1 MAELIHLTA
10 GKLLERTAELFPDH
24 EAVVY
29 PERGLRYT
37 YAEFDRLCRQT
48 AKGLM
53 KLGIEKGDHVAI
65 WASNIPEWRRS
76 DHHQYEFSNRRAGL
90 PADSFR
96 RLGPDNHG
104 FLPADILCRVG
115 E

>member
-10 GKLLERTAELFPDH
+10 GKLLERTAKLFPDH

-48 AKGLM
+48 A
-53 KLGIEKGDHVAI
+53 
-65 WASNIPEWRRS
+65 
-76 DHHQYEFSNRRAGL
+76 
-90 PADSFR
+90 
-96 RLGPDNHG
+96 
-104 FLPADILCRVG
+104 
-115 E
+115 